1 MEYNQDTGLA
11 SVSGTAVTVAL
22 PHVSIRWHYEC
33 GGSRQ
38 GIVGLRGRM
47 VSVRFRRLL
56 LTGHLAAI
64 ISSSLI

>member
-11 SVSGTAVTVAL
+11 SVSGTAVTGW
-22 PHVSIRWHYEC
+22 PHVSIRWRYD
-33 GGSRQ
+33 GDGLRR
-38 GIVGLRGRM
+38 GLRGREGET

-64 ISSSLI
+64 ISSPLI